1 MNQYK
6 KTNHKVVTE
15 VQEAIKRINKGKPK
29 SEWLSLEH
37 IFDVN
42 FYPRTKKDLVSKFS
56 GQGADELDNLKVI
69 PYTMNSQTGAL
80 NKKITIDD
88 ALIKA
93 VRRGEFTDYD
103 KSVAQ
108 FLAYDM
114 GDEVA
119 KFTKK
124 DWKVVTDRILK
135 GEDGVTVQDMLFDY
149 IKKKPTRSMKVKN

>member
-1 MNQYK
+1 M
-6 KTNHKVVTE
+6 
-15 VQEAIKRINKGKPK
+15 
-29 SEWLSLEH
+29 
-37 IFDVN
+37 
-42 FYPRTKKDLVSKFS
+42 SKFS

-103 KSVAQ
+103 KSVSQ

-114 GDEVA
+114 GDEIA

-149 IKKKPTRSMKVKN
+149 IKKKPTQSMKVKK